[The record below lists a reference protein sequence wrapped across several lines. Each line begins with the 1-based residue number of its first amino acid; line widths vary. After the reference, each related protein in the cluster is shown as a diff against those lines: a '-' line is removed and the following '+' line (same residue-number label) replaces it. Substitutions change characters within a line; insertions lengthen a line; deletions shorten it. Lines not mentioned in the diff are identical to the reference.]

1 MEHWKWQHERELS
14 KSKGRPGQCEEL
26 CLKLFQVVIGVWCF
40 EIISEYSAAA
50 CTCSGAFLEQA
61 ITITVGPHK
70 TFCSSQE
77 NHPFP
82 CRSSQ
87 SLQLT
92 CPFTEST
99 ISLRPT
105 PDFR

>member
-1 MEHWKWQHERELS
+1 MEHWNWQHERELS
-14 KSKGRPGQCEEL
+14 KSKGRLGKCEEL
-26 CLKLFQVVIGVWCF
+26 CLKLFQVVICVRCF
-40 EIISEYSAAA
+40 EIITAAA
-50 CTCSGAFLEQA
+50 CTRSGAFLEQA

-70 TFCSSQE
+70 TFFSSQE